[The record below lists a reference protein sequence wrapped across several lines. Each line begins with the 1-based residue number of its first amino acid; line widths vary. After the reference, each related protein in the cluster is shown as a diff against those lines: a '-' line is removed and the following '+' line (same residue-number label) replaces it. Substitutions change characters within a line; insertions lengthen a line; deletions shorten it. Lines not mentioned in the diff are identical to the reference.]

1 MYNAIAKINEEMQK
15 DPNNRYLEILGQY
28 IIDRCSEKAVAD
40 AVNGGKTLEGAYK
53 AVEAVARKKK
63 GQCVVMSDGE
73 IFDAADKYLGVPK
86 SGKARAHTKGEVDG
100 VTSAADDEME
110 KIDTNAV
117 NLDFSDFLK

>member
-28 IIDRCSEKAVAD
+28 IIDRCSEKAVAS
-40 AVNGGKTLEGAYK
+40 AVNGGKTLEGACK
-53 AVEAVARKKK
+53 AVEAAARKKK
-63 GQCVVMSDGE
+63 GQCIVMSDGE
-73 IFDAADKYLGVPK
+73 IFDAADEYLGVSK
-86 SGKARAHTKGEVDG
+86 NDKARAHTKGEVDG